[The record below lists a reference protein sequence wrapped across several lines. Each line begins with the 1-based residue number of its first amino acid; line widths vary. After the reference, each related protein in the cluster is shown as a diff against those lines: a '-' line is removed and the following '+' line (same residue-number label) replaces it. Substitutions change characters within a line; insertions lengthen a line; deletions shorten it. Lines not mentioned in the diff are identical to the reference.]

1 MKTYIIYSIYYILAI
16 FFWCH
21 SAKAQSVTIYRAG
34 VALSPTYSTVT
45 AAVAATING
54 DSLMLSGHTFYE
66 HNIQVKR
73 SIKMTGVPNG
83 TTIDAENK
91 DRCLNVT
98 GSGIIIRDI
107 IFQNGYST
115 TNGGGILVN
124 LGTTQLLGNT
134 IIRNSYSKGFKAGL
148 GFLGG
153 GGIACNSLVLKDKV
167 VITNNKTDGDGGGF
181 YATNVK
187 VSDSVT
193 ISYNSAGRHGGGGTD
208 LRTTSAG
215 VSIIYNTAAEFGG
228 GILSIDSGCAYHGY
242 NVAGKL
248 GGAVYGTPTLVGARL
263 IGNKAPKGAAAS
275 TDTFVILASLD
286 RCYIYNLDS
295 FGKRQSELH
304 AVHNSTINSS
314 QCWYGEGDTTGLFTK
329 GIGCTLNIP
338 SWVVPNW
345 RLNRGKIPAKNDTL
359 FPVQAAL
366 KYNTGAPLVAG
377 SMPWLVGGF
386 SASKGMMSPA
396 IAPINAKD
404 TVQSM
409 FQSFIAP
416 PISQPIDFLAYIDA
430 DTFRVTEVVWGRDT
444 TTKKDTTTSI
454 ALEQLN
460 ELKVFVYPNPAKD
473 VLFISGSPMGS
484 KARLYDA
491 LGRQVIYHPIISEV
505 FAMPI
510 HFLPAGT
517 YFLRITATN
526 GAVGSAKVL
535 KE

>member
-1 MKTYIIYSIYYILAI
+1 MKFNLLTCLILLTLQC
-16 FFWCH
+16 FLYN
-21 SAKAQSVTIYRAG
+21 AKGQTVTIYRGG

-66 HNIQVKR
+66 QDILVKR

-91 DRCLNVT
+91 GRCLNVT
-98 GSGIIIRDI
+98 GSGIVIRDI
-107 IFQNGYST
+107 VFQNGYSIAQ
-115 TNGGGILVN
+115 GGAINVN
-124 LGTTQLLGNT
+124 SGTTQLLGNT
-134 IIRNSYSKGFKAGL
+134 VIRNSYAKGLMSGKYL
-148 GFLGG
+148 MGG
-153 GGIACNSLVLKDKV
+153 GGICAGKLILRDKV
-167 VITNNKTDGDGGGF
+167 LITNNKTEGYGGGV
-181 YATNVK
+181 YARTFAY
-187 VSDSVT
+187 DSVT
-193 ISYNSAGRHGGGGTD
+193 ISYNTSGLHGGGALD
-208 LRTTSAG
+208 LYAFSSN
-215 VSIIYNTAAEFGG
+215 VSIIYNKAAEFGG
-228 GILSIDSGCAYHGY
+228 GIIGIDSGNAYHGF
-242 NVAGKL
+242 NEAGKA
-248 GGAVYGTPTLVGARL
+248 GGAVYGVPSLVGARL
-263 IGNKAPKGAAAS
+263 IGNKAPKGAAVS
-275 TDTFVILASLD
+275 TDTFIITASID
-286 RCYIYNLDS
+286 RCYIYNLDG
-295 FGKRQSELH
+295 FGKRQNEFH

-314 QCWYGEGDTTGLFTK
+314 QCWFGEGDTTGLFTK

-345 RLNRGKIPAKNDTL
+345 RLNRGKLPAKHDTL

-409 FQSFIAP
+409 FRSFIAP

-491 LGRQVIYHPIISEV
+491 YGKQVFYHPIISEV
-505 FAMPI
+505 SAMPI
-510 HFLPAGT
+510 HFLPVGT

-526 GAVGSAKVL
+526 GAVGTAKVM